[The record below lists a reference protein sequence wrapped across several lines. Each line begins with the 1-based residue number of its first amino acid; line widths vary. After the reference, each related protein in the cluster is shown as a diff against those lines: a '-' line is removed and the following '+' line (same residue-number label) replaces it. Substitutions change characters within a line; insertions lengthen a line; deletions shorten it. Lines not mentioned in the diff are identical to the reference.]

1 MLDQFVIDQFVIEQ
15 RNHDK
20 SFGNILF
27 VQSIKWMF
35 YTHLYFY
42 VLFLYVLFR
51 VMLKPD
57 TIRVEVQWGREKS
70 LKWYVLTV
78 PNL

>member
-15 RNHDK
+15 RNPDK

-27 VQSIKWMF
+27 GRSIKWMF
-35 YTHLYFY
+35 YTHLHIYA
-42 VLFLYVLFR
+42 LFLYVLFA

-70 LKWYVLTV
+70 LKRYVLTV
-78 PNL
+78 PNV